1 MLVDCSFV
9 FQETVVDVEE
19 TFVTLKPEITG
30 AAVSA
35 AIVEVVKIWSVDD
48 VMFADASADF
58 TEK

>member
-1 MLVDCSFV
+1 M
-9 FQETVVDVEE
+9 DVEE